1 MPGRLMSTIRSS
13 CILLALSAVAIPASG
28 LAQQPGV
35 APSVSPWFPRE
46 RVFAPLIAASREVQF
61 RGSFVFANRST
72 EEDFQGTNIEAEVVV
87 GHAFPIYQIEGGD
100 APVQLG
106 FEFAVFSRFFMEE
119 STRDLI
125 QSGFRA
131 GIPIS
136 FRRGV
141 WEGRVSL
148 RHISSHIGDDF
159 LARFPRDENERVAQ
173 VSKEGVEILLAR
185 RFLPDIRLYAG
196 GEANFH
202 TNRGMSKAGAR
213 WGAEWDPRPAPATQ
227 GDTIW
232 PFLAGDFELPSR
244 SGRVGGTLT
253 GGIGFRVSDREFRAE
268 ARAHFGPSAM
278 AQFREAN
285 ERFFGLGL
293 RVAL

>member
-1 MPGRLMSTIRSS
+1 MMSRRLLSMIRTSTI
-13 CILLALSAVAIPASG
+13 ILAVSAAAIPAAG
-28 LAQQPGV
+28 VAQQPAG
-35 APSVSPWFPRE
+35 ARSASRWFPRE
-46 RVFAPLIAASREVQF
+46 VVFAPLIAASREVQL
-61 RGSFVFANRST
+61 RGSFVLANRST
-72 EEDFQGTNIEAEVVV
+72 DDDFQGTNIEAEVVV
-87 GHAFPIYQIEGGD
+87 GHAFPVFEIEGGD
-100 APVQLG
+100 DPVHLG

-119 STRDLI
+119 ATRDLI
-125 QSGFRA
+125 QSGFRV
-131 GIPIS
+131 GMPIS

-159 LARFPRDENERVAQ
+159 LARFPRDVNEQ
-173 VSKEGVEILLAR
+173 VSKEGVEVLLGR
-185 RFLPDIRLYAG
+185 RFFDGIRLYAG

-202 TNRGMSKAGAR
+202 TNRGMSKAAGR

-232 PFLAGDFELPSR
+232 PFVAGDFELPSR

-253 GGIGFRVSDREFRAE
+253 AGIGFRVSEREFRAE

-293 RVAL
+293 RIAL

>member
-1 MPGRLMSTIRSS
+1 M
-13 CILLALSAVAIPASG
+13 
-28 LAQQPGV
+28 
-35 APSVSPWFPRE
+35 
-46 RVFAPLIAASREVQF
+46 
-61 RGSFVFANRST
+61 FANRST

-87 GHAFPIYQIEGGD
+87 GHAFPIYEIEGGD
-100 APVQLG
+100 DPVHLG

-119 STRDLI
+119 RTRDLI
-125 QSGFRA
+125 QSGYRV
-131 GIPIS
+131 GMPIS

-159 LARFPRDENERVAQ
+159 LARFPREVGQQ
-173 VSKEGVEILLAR
+173 VSKEGVEVLLAR
-185 RFLPDIRLYAG
+185 QFLKGLRLYAG

-202 TNRGMSKAGAR
+202 TNADMSKAAGR
-213 WGAEWDPRPAPATQ
+213 WGAEWDPRPAPATRR
-227 GDTIW
+227 DAIW

-253 GGIGFRVSDREFRAE
+253 GGIGFRVSEREFRAE
-268 ARAHFGPSAM
+268 ARTHFGPSAM

-293 RVAL
+293 RIEL

>member
-1 MPGRLMSTIRSS
+1 MRFRRLLSTIRLPYV
-13 CILLALSAVAIPASG
+13 ILALSAVSVPVVA
-28 LAQQPGV
+28 LAQQPGA
-35 APSVSPWFPRE
+35 APPASRWFPTE
-46 RVFAPLIAASREVQF
+46 VVFAPLIAASREVQS

-87 GHAFPIYQIEGGD
+87 GLAFPIYEIEGGES
-100 APVQLG
+100 PVHLG

-125 QSGFRA
+125 QSGFRV
-131 GIPIS
+131 GMPIS
-136 FRRGV
+136 FRNGV
-141 WEGRVSL
+141 WEGRISL

-159 LARFPRDENERVAQ
+159 LARFPREVGDQ
-173 VSKEGVEILLAR
+173 VSKEGVEVLIGR
-185 RFLPDIRLYAG
+185 RFLDGVRLYAG

-202 TNRGMSKAGAR
+202 TNRGMSKAAGR
-213 WGAEWDPRPAPATQ
+213 WGAEWDPQPAPASQ
-227 GDTIW
+227 GDAIW
-232 PFLAGDFELPSR
+232 PFLAADFELPSH
-244 SGRVGGTLT
+244 SGRVGGTIT
-253 GGIGFRVSDREFRAE
+253 GGIGFRVSGRGFRAE

-293 RVAL
+293 RVGL

>member
-1 MPGRLMSTIRSS
+1 MMTRPLASTIRSAYV
-13 CILLALSAVAIPASG
+13 LLALSAVTVPVAG
-28 LAQQPGV
+28 LAQQPEG
-35 APSVSPWFPRE
+35 APSASPWFPTAV
-46 RVFAPLIAASREVQF
+46 VFAPLIAASREVQI

-72 EEDFQGTNIEAEVVV
+72 DEDFQGTNIEAEVVV
-87 GHAFPIYQIEGGD
+87 GHAFPIYEIEGGEY
-100 APVQLG
+100 PVHLG

-125 QSGFRA
+125 QSGFRV
-131 GIPIS
+131 GMPIS

-159 LARFPRDENERVAQ
+159 LARFPRDVNDQ
-173 VSKEGVEILLAR
+173 VSKEGVEVLLGR
-185 RFLPDIRLYAG
+185 QFLDGFRLYAG

-202 TNRGMSKAGAR
+202 TNRGMSKAAGR
-213 WGAEWDPRPAPATQ
+213 WGAEWDPRPVPATQ
-227 GDTIW
+227 GNAIW
-232 PFLAGDFELPSR
+232 PFLAGDFELPSH

-253 GGIGFRVSDREFRAE
+253 GGIGFRVSEREFRAE

-293 RVAL
+293 RIAL